1 VRAET
6 ATDGAHIPGFV
17 PPQLARLVD
26 APPSGPTWVHEVK
39 YDGYRMQLRVEDGK
53 ARLSTRKGL
62 DWTAKFPEIAA
73 DGARLSDCMLD
84 GEICALDRDGRS
96 DFAALQDAISTGKT
110 AALAYFVFDC
120 LFDANDDLRRLP
132 LDERKA
138 HLKRLR
144 ARFAKRSRRILLST
158 EFSGTGSTVLK
169 AACKLGLEGVV
180 SKRRTAPYVSTRAD
194 SWLKAK
200 CRGGQEVVI
209 GGWRGAPDKLRSLL
223 VGTFDKGALVYRG
236 KVGTGYK
243 ADVAADVL
251 AKLRL
256 LRQKNAPFRNP
267 PRGTDILWVKPTL
280 VGEIEYETVTTDGL
294 FRQAAFKGLR
304 VDKPARNVVLE
315 RASKTK

>member
-6 ATDGAHIPGFV
+6 GARVAHIPGFV

-26 APPSGPTWVHEVK
+26 APPTGTGWVHEVK
-39 YDGYRMQLRVEDGK
+39 YDGYRMQLRVEDGL

-62 DWTAKFPEIAA
+62 DWTKKFPEIAA

-84 GEICALDRDGRS
+84 GEICALGEDGRPN
-96 DFAALQDAISTGKT
+96 FAALQDALSTGKT
-110 AALAYFVFDC
+110 GALAYFVFDC
-120 LFDANDDLRRLP
+120 LFDGKEDLRKLP

-138 HLKRLR
+138 HLKKLR

-158 EFSGTGSTVLK
+158 EFSGTGGTVLK

-180 SKRRTAPYVSTRAD
+180 SKRRSAVYVSMRAD

-223 VGTFDKGALVYRG
+223 VGTFEGGALVYRG
-236 KVGTGYK
+236 KVGTGYP
-243 ADVAADVL
+243 ADVAAQVL
-251 AKLRL
+251 AKLRP
-256 LRQKNAPFRNP
+256 LRQKEPPFKNP
-267 PRGTDILWVKPTL
+267 PRGTDILWVKPML

-294 FRQAAFKGLR
+294 FRQSAFKGLR
-304 VDKPARNVVLE
+304 LDKSAKTITLE
-315 RASKTK
+315 RVAKPK